1 MPQTDPDFNKVLK
14 EIKLSQSIVITTH
27 KIPDGDAL
35 GSELA
40 LFYYLKS
47 LHKSVTIINHS
58 RTPLNL
64 GFIENNLV
72 NVFEDDE
79 SENLRRIREADLL
92 ILTDTNRYERAG
104 ITGEIF
110 MQTSTKKICID
121 HHMDINK
128 KLFNYILSD
137 EESPSTCQIIFEMLK
152 HDKEFRFT
160 EEISSALYLG
170 IMTDTGGFRYPRTD
184 KKTFL
189 AAAEL
194 VDTGADPVEL
204 YDRIYSNET
213 LDKLKL
219 KSVFISNIKISD
231 EGKVAIGTL
240 FQTDIIGSGV
250 SESDLEG
257 FTTIL
262 MEIRGVIVGIKIL
275 ELNNGFKLSFRSK
288 SNFIKMNLLAE
299 EFGGGGHIQASGA
312 TVRGE
317 SYEEIVAKLHK
328 LLPKYIN

>member
-1 MPQTDPDFNKVLK
+1 MPLSEQ
-14 EIKLSQSIVITTH
+14 EIKKVIDVIKFSERIVITTH

-35 GSELA
+35 GSEIA
-40 LFYYLKS
+40 LYHYIKGLN
-47 LHKSVTIINHS
+47 KSVTIINHS
-58 RTPLNL
+58 RTPINL

-72 NVFEDDE
+72 TVYEDNED
-79 SENLRRIREADLL
+79 ENLDKIKKADLL

-104 ITGEIF
+104 ISGEMF
-110 MQTSTKKICID
+110 MESSSRKICID
-121 HHMDINK
+121 HHMDLNR
-128 KLFNYILSD
+128 KLFNLILSD
-137 EESPSTCQIIFEMLK
+137 EDSPSTCQIIYEMLK
-152 HDKEFRFT
+152 QDKDFKFT

-194 VDTGADPVEL
+194 VDNGADPVEL

-219 KSVFISNIKISD
+219 KSVFVSNIKLSY
-231 EGKVAIGTL
+231 EGRVSIGTL
-240 FQTDIIGSGV
+240 MQSDIEGSGV
-250 SESDLEG
+250 NESDLEG

-262 MEIRGVIVGIKIL
+262 MEIKGVKVGIKIL
-275 ELNNGFKLSFRSK
+275 ELKNGFKLSFRSK
-288 SNFIKMNLLAE
+288 DNGIKMNLLAE

-312 TVRGE
+312 TVRGA
-317 SYEEIVAKLHK
+317 SYLDIINKINTI
-328 LLPKYIN
+328 LPKYIN